1 MLFYSRLCLTFF
13 RNSLIREMMFPAN
26 FLIQVITRLFWF
38 VARIA
43 LFAFIYGEVDTIQ
56 EWSKHEYFAFM
67 ATGMLINSI
76 VEAFFMPNCASFCE
90 DIRTGKLDFALI
102 RPVDSQFLV
111 SLQRI
116 SLAMISQM
124 LLSFVLLAWSLY
136 HIGRPLLVGQVVM
149 YLFYVAIAVMFFYS
163 MMITTACTSIW
174 FGRNQ
179 GLYDFWFYI
188 TIFAQYPRS
197 VYDGH
202 DPSQVE
208 TGEVLQFAFSWIIP
222 ILLVVT
228 VPAQIITGTFS
239 DWRFAV
245 VSATAAAICF
255 LIARRIFL
263 WSLDHYRGASS

>member
-1 MLFYSRLCLTFF
+1 MIFYSRLLLTFL

-26 FLIQVITRLFWF
+26 FLIQVVTRLFWF
-38 VARIA
+38 FARVA
-43 LFAFIYGEVDTIQ
+43 LFGMIYSEVDQIQ

-67 ATGMLINSI
+67 STGMLINSI
-76 VEAFFMPNCASFCE
+76 VEAFFMPNCAAFCE
-90 DIRTGKLDFALI
+90 NIRTGKLDFALTK
-102 RPVDSQFLV
+102 PVDSQFLV
-111 SLQRI
+111 SLQRV

-124 LLSFVLLAWSLY
+124 LLSVTLLGWSVY
-136 HIGRPLLVGQVVM
+136 NIGLAISVGQVLM
-149 YLFYVAIAVMFFYS
+149 YLLYIGVAVMFFYS

-197 VYDGH
+197 IYDGH
-202 DPSQVE
+202 DSSRLE
-208 TGEVLQFAFSWIIP
+208 TGEALQFAFSWIMP

-228 VPAQIITGTFS
+228 VPAQIITGTMS

-245 VSATAAAICF
+245 VCVIAAAICF
-255 LIARRIFL
+255 VISRSIFQ
-263 WSLDHYRGASS
+263 WSLNHYRGASS